1 MIISDDE
8 ILEIVKK
15 EFYSRGVRIVNHPMI
30 HIPVLTEETGCD
42 YSKAKHYEVLSPQDF
57 LQKYCLQ
64 IFKKASHNDNSRKG
78 SNTITDQS

>member
-1 MIISDDE
+1 
-8 ILEIVKK
+8 
-15 EFYSRGVRIVNHPMI
+15 MI

-64 IFKKASHNDNSRKG
+64 IFKKAS
-78 SNTITDQS
+78 Q